1 MENTQL
7 FIDLVPR
14 SAWLSNLRSEL
25 TSAEW
30 DLVRKKTY
38 RQAGFVCQACGG
50 QGPKHPVEC
59 HERWSFSTAEAVQT
73 LAGLVALCPACHE
86 ATHYGLARV
95 RGREAFARAQLLRV
109 NAWTVAQLNAHV
121 NEAMATYRRRS
132 EIHWTLDTR
141 WLLDYVALSDA
152 TKESI
157 LAHAAKLRASPIAG
171 GQ

>member
-1 MENTQL
+1 MEKTRL

-14 SAWLSNLRSEL
+14 SAWFSNLRSEL
-25 TSAEW
+25 TAPEW

-38 RQAGFVCQACGG
+38 RLAGFVCQACGG
-50 QGPKHPVEC
+50 KGPAHPVEC
-59 HERWSFSTAEAVQT
+59 HERWTFSDAEAVQT
-73 LAGLVALCPACHE
+73 LAGVVALCPACHE

-109 NAWTVAQLNAHV
+109 NGWSVSQLNTHV
-121 NEAMATYRRRS
+121 NDAMDTYQRRS
-132 EIHWTLDTR
+132 EIPWTLDAR
-141 WLLDYVALSDA
+141 WLLDYVALSEA
-152 TKESI
+152 TQERI